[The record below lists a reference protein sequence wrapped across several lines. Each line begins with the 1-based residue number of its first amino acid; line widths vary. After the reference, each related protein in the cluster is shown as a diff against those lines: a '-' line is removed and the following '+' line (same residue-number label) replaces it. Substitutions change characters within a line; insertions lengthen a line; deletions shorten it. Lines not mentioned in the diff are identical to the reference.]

1 MLLYKNRFVC
11 NNLKLLLAIFC
22 KAWHTPYTK
31 HCFAEMYYRSMTY
44 KMGGVCHDC
53 RYLRPLF
60 RRQPARRIHRGPDS
74 VEAPTVAKPTEG
86 MSLAFRI
93 SAREELPALYRMTS
107 GFNFMDL
114 LDVQIALGVNG
125 VAGLH
130 QLRGDI
136 LQHRVRNDRFEG
148 AAVAHRRK
156 QAKKRQSP
164 VSKDC
169 RP

>member
-1 MLLYKNRFVC
+1 MTAVIPATTSAKNPSRARFGGSTHSGKAHGGDAAGFQNFSMGEVAGVVQDDIGVQLY
-11 NNLKLLLAIFC
+11 
-22 KAWHTPYTK
+22 
-31 HCFAEMYYRSMTY
+31 
-44 KMGGVCHDC
+44 
-53 RYLRPLF
+53 
-60 RRQPARRIHRGPDS
+60 
-74 VEAPTVAKPTEG
+74 
-86 MSLAFRI
+86 
-93 SAREELPALYRMTS
+93 
-107 GFNFMDL
+107 DL
-114 LDVQIALGVNG
+114 IDVQIALGVNG

-136 LQHRVRNDRFEG
+136 LQHRVRNDRLEG